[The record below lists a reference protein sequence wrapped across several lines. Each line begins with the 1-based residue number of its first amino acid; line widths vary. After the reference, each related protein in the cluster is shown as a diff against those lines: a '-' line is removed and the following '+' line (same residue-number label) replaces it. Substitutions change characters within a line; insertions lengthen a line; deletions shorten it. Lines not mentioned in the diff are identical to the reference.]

1 MADHK
6 QLQLTVSTIT
16 TKGILKIKYCNK
28 HASKHRTVSCNLD
41 YRTEI
46 LVETMTNEEQEM
58 DEVVVVAQPL
68 QHNIKNCVPPPLS
81 TNTIISAIDAEC
93 TKSSSSALSLP
104 QIRWRRHQYENHHQ
118 GQQDHPSSLLYTI
131 VGELKEDDNTRARTT
146 VATTTF
152 YFAYST
158 WDGRILYVDHIHLDD
173 AIVIAEQ
180 QPTQHIMTTYVYH
193 ILANITIALHC
204 CRYELKP
211 PV

>member
-1 MADHK
+1 
-6 QLQLTVSTIT
+6 
-16 TKGILKIKYCNK
+16 
-28 HASKHRTVSCNLD
+28 
-41 YRTEI
+41 
-46 LVETMTNEEQEM
+46 MTNEEKEM
-58 DEVVVVAQPL
+58 DELVVVTQPL
-68 QHNIKNCVPPPLS
+68 LQNIKNCVPPPLS

-104 QIRWRRHQYENHHQ
+104 QIRWKRHQYESLNNQ
-118 GQQDHPSSLLYTI
+118 GQQDLPSSLLYTI
-131 VGELKEDDNTRARTT
+131 VGELKEDDNTRTRTT
-146 VATTTF
+146 VTTTTF

-158 WDGRILYVDHIHLDD
+158 WDGRILYVDHIRMDD